1 MWVEF
6 ADWVVVGFACSGP
19 YADGV
24 QLSGRADFGDLV
36 CCVCGGVCMAGG
48 HAEVVVRSRGVW
60 WCWWISV
67 LLLLATML
75 NYMDR
80 QALSVMSKR
89 ITGELRIT
97 NEQYGDLEFGF
108 GVAFAA
114 GSLVFGAIADRCSVR
129 WLYPVV
135 LLAWSAMGVLTAW
148 CSSFES
154 LLCCRVL
161 LGFFESGHWPCA
173 LRTTKTIQTG
183 SERLMGNSILQSGGA
198 LGAIVTP
205 LLVLAMVGGS
215 ALPGAWRFPFQV
227 IGSLGVV
234 WAVIWLCSVRREDLP
249 AASVAGEQG
258 GGFGGH
264 WLWECL
270 QSRKF
275 WALVPV
281 VMVLNITWQLIRAW
295 LPKFLQDGRGA
306 SESAAL
312 FFNSLYFV
320 AADVGC
326 LAAGA
331 GALYL
336 SSRGF
341 STHRA
346 RLRVFGICATL
357 TSLAVLASVLPLGWA
372 LYGVL
377 LLVAAGSLGLFPC
390 YYSMSQDLS
399 SRNMGKAA
407 GVLSAVGWLT
417 ASPLQKLFGF
427 VVDRTGRFDEGLAIV
442 GLAPLLGFFCLLVIW
457 REPEQCSEGGS
468 GK

>member
-1 MWVEF
+1 
-6 ADWVVVGFACSGP
+6 
-19 YADGV
+19 
-24 QLSGRADFGDLV
+24 
-36 CCVCGGVCMAGG
+36 MAGG
-48 HAEVVVRSRGVW
+48 QSEVIGKSRGAW
-60 WCWWISV
+60 WAWWISV

-80 QALSVMSKR
+80 QALSVMSTR

-114 GSLVFGAIADRCSVR
+114 GSLVFGAIADRWSVR
-129 WLYPVV
+129 WLYPGV

-173 LRTTKTIQTG
+173 LRTTKTIQAG
-183 SERLMGNSILQSGGA
+183 SQRLMGNSILQSGGA

-215 ALPGAWRFPFQV
+215 ERVGAWRFPFQV

-234 WAVIWLCSVRREDLP
+234 WGVIWLCSVRREDLP
-249 AASVAGEQG
+249 AASESGAAAGGSAE
-258 GGFGGH
+258 H
-264 WLWECL
+264 WLLECL
-270 QSRKF
+270 YSRRF

-295 LPKFLQDGRGA
+295 LPKFLQQGRGA
-306 SESAAL
+306 TESAAL
-312 FFNSLYFV
+312 YFNSLYFV

-336 SSRGF
+336 SSRGL

-357 TSLAVLASVLPLGWA
+357 TALAVLASVLPLGWA

-417 ASPLQKLFGF
+417 ASPLQKVFGF

-442 GLAPLLGFFCLLVIW
+442 GLAPLLGFVCLLVIW
-457 REPEQCSEGGS
+457 REPEPVSVRGS

>member
-1 MWVEF
+1 
-6 ADWVVVGFACSGP
+6 
-19 YADGV
+19 
-24 QLSGRADFGDLV
+24 
-36 CCVCGGVCMAGG
+36 MAGG
-48 HAEVVVRSRGVW
+48 QADVSGQSRGAW
-60 WCWWISV
+60 WAWWISV

-89 ITGELRIT
+89 ITGELQIT

-114 GSLVFGAIADRCSVR
+114 GSLVFGAIADRWSVR
-129 WLYPVV
+129 WLYPGV

-154 LLCCRVL
+154 LLLCRML

-183 SERLMGNSILQSGGA
+183 SQRLMGNSILQSGGA

-205 LLVLAMVGGS
+205 LLVLAMVGRS
-215 ALPGAWRFPFQV
+215 EVYGAWRFPFQV

-249 AASVAGEQG
+249 SASVAGPGSEEL
-258 GGFGGH
+258 GGH
-264 WLWECL
+264 WLQECL
-270 QSRKF
+270 SSRKF

-295 LPKFLQDGRGA
+295 LPKFLQEGRGA
-306 SESAAL
+306 TESAAL
-312 FFNSLYFV
+312 YFNSLYFV

-336 SSRGF
+336 SGRGL

-346 RLRVFGICATL
+346 RLCVFGVCAIL
-357 TSLAVLASVLPLGWA
+357 TALAVVAAVLPLGWG
-372 LYGVL
+372 LYAVL

-417 ASPLQKLFGF
+417 ASPLQKLFGL
-427 VVDRTGRFDEGLAIV
+427 VVDRTGRFDEGLALV
-442 GLAPLLGFFCLLVIW
+442 GLAPLVGFVCLLVIW
-457 REPEQCSEGGS
+457 REPEPWVGRGS

>member
-1 MWVEF
+1 MT
-6 ADWVVVGFACSGP
+6 
-19 YADGV
+19 DGRV
-24 QLSGRADFGDLV
+24 DGSAT
-36 CCVCGGVCMAGG
+36 
-48 HAEVVVRSRGVW
+48 SRGQLWAW
-60 WCWWISV
+60 WVSL

-89 ITGELRIT
+89 ITGELRIS

-135 LLAWSAMGVLTAW
+135 LLAWSGMGVLTAW
-148 CSSFES
+148 CSSFQA
-154 LLCCRVL
+154 LLVCRVL

-183 SERLMGNSILQSGGA
+183 SQRLMGNSILQSGGA

-215 ALPGAWRFPFQV
+215 ELAGAWRFPFQV
-227 IGSLGVV
+227 IGGLGVV
-234 WAVIWLCSVRREDLP
+234 WALIWLCSVRGRDLP
-249 AASVAGEQG
+249 AAGVSGSLVEESGQ
-258 GGFGGH
+258 H
-264 WLWECL
+264 WLLECL
-270 QSRKF
+270 SSRKF

-281 VMVLNITWQLIRAW
+281 VMTLNITWQLIRAW
-295 LPKFLQDGRGA
+295 LPKFLQEGRGA
-306 SESAAL
+306 TESAAL
-312 FFNSLYFV
+312 YFNSLYFV

-341 STHRA
+341 STHQA
-346 RLRVFGICATL
+346 RLRVFGVCAVCTA
-357 TSLAVLASVLPLGWA
+357 LAVAASVLPLGRP

-399 SRNMGKAA
+399 QRNMGKAA
-407 GVLSAVGWLT
+407 GVLSATGWLT
-417 ASPLQKLFGF
+417 ASPLQKLFGI
-427 VVDRTGRFDEGLAIV
+427 VVDRTGRFDEGLALA
-442 GLAPLLGFFCLLVIW
+442 GLAPLLGFVCFLLIW
-457 REPEQCSEGGS
+457 RDSERVVRDGTGGIL
-468 GK
+468 